1 MYTSHFDFIRCG
13 YHVKKLIKC
22 PFKLPINFLSVLIV
36 SSQRFLWTLSYLGRS
51 DESQIENFKESKRF

>member
-1 MYTSHFDFIRCG
+1 MWISCEK
-13 YHVKKLIKC
+13 VIKC

-36 SSQRFLWTLSYLGRS
+36 SSQTFPWALSYLRRS